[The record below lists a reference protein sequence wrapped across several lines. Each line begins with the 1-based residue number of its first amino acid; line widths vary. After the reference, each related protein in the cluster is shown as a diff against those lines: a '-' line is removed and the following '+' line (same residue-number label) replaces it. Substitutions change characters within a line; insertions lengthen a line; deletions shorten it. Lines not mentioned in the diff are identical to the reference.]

1 MNPKTELALVGIM
14 WLVFLF
20 FGWYGGFED
29 IKWFAVILLA
39 ATIAILIRNYY
50 LSKK

>member
-1 MNPKTELALVGIM
+1 MNLGYVILMLVWCFFFLAGF
-14 WLVFLF
+14 W
-20 FGWYGGFED
+20 GGFSD
-29 IKWFAVILLA
+29 IWTFGVILLA